1 MKRKRQFL
9 LLFFVLLLGGGL
21 FAVRKKAPEE
31 GYEGFL
37 NKVLSYPV
45 SEEAAK
51 QLTENISGSWEFI
64 EYQSRDNLH
73 KVIHL
78 KNQDGISCVMDLH
91 GDSDVSIRANSA
103 DIAYPISLGAAD
115 LEASSTVLWTD
126 VKKITTLFYGTGLEE
141 EKLWQDFLQD
151 AKREIRCEGNQWM
164 WEEKEGDTF
173 LKVILKRKSAQNP
186 WQLQR
191 AVLMTGQWR
200 KSEKQ
205 RIADE
210 NAKRP
215 GYLRYQSICELDEV
229 RSAMKDQSEE
239 FYGEAE
245 GSVGDI
251 SYTDKM
257 PEGLDKE
264 RYRYFPSDQNGYRKG
279 ILQDSTGQ
287 MEVFIAPGVSL
298 SDSAARYQLRCLPGK
313 EGTVLLIHEF
323 DK

>member
-51 QLTENISGSWEFI
+51 QLTENINGSWEFI

-91 GDSDVSIRANSA
+91 GDSDVSMRANSA

-151 AKREIRCEGNQWM
+151 AKR
-164 WEEKEGDTF
+164 
-173 LKVILKRKSAQNP
+173 S
-186 WQLQR
+186 
-191 AVLMTGQWR
+191 
-200 KSEKQ
+200 
-205 RIADE
+205 
-210 NAKRP
+210 